1 MSRRGLIDDI
11 DDDAERLRFLDEILS
26 ELRDLAE
33 DHIILIEGNK
43 DRKALEALIGDGFE
57 SIEVQ
62 REGGPLAAA
71 ERVAASGRGAVILT
85 DWDARGGRLAADL
98 ESYLRADGTEFD
110 TSVRR
115 RLSSVCRKDIK
126 DVEALDSLYER
137 LSSAVR

>member
-1 MSRRGLIDDI
+1 MDDI

-98 ESYLRADGTEFD
+98 D